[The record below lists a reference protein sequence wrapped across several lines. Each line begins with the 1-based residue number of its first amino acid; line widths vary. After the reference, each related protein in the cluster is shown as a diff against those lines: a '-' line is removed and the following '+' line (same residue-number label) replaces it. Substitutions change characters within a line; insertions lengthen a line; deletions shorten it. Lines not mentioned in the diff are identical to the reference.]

1 MACLEMLWSG
11 RWSNGC
17 ILPPHPSEDI
27 EAIRSLPLFIK
38 QVEAHHFVVRD
49 GQRPTHC
56 CLVAAGFCV
65 RTKTTG
71 DGKRQILS
79 IHIPGEIPD
88 LQSLH
93 LVVMDHDL
101 VTLTPATL
109 GFIEHHT
116 LRELLRRRPSL
127 GDLFWRDTLIDAAM
141 FREWIVNVGQR
152 PAPSRLA
159 HVVAELH
166 ERLKSIKQI
175 DGNTFEMPLTQEQ
188 IGEALGITAVHAN
201 RVIRQLRQEGIL
213 EFSRGRVTILN
224 QQALLDLADFDGRY
238 LHQSPAL

>member
-1 MACLEMLWSG
+1 MIGALVERLHS
-11 RWSNGC
+11 SST
-17 ILPPHPSEDI
+17 PSSEDI

-71 DGKRQILS
+71 DGKRQNLS

-101 VTLTPATL
+101 VTLAPATL

-127 GDLFWRDTLIDAAM
+127 ADLFWRDTLIDAAM

-159 HVVAELH
+159 HVVAELY
-166 ERLKSIKQI
+166 ERLKSIKHI